1 MAFIINKYTN
11 YCYKHVQTYV
21 QEMHYFPSF
30 ISIENESLYSDCS
43 IQENVILIYSI
54 YSINNLET

>member
-1 MAFIINKYTN
+1 MAFIVNKYTN
-11 YCYKHVQTYV
+11 YCYQHDETYM

-30 ISIENESLYSDCS
+30 ISHENERLNSGCS
-43 IQENVILIYSI
+43 IQENVTLI

>member
-1 MAFIINKYTN
+1 MAFIINKYIK

-30 ISIENESLYSDCS
+30 ISHENKTLYSGCN
-43 IQENVILIYSI
+43 IQENVTLI

>member
-1 MAFIINKYTN
+1 MTFIINKYTN

-30 ISIENESLYSDCS
+30 ICIENESLYSGCN
-43 IQENVILIYSI
+43 IQENVTLI

>member
-1 MAFIINKYTN
+1 MAFIINKYPY

-21 QEMHYFPSF
+21 QEMHDFPSF
-30 ISIENESLYSDCS
+30 ISIENESLYSGCS
-43 IQENVILIYSI
+43 IQENVTLI